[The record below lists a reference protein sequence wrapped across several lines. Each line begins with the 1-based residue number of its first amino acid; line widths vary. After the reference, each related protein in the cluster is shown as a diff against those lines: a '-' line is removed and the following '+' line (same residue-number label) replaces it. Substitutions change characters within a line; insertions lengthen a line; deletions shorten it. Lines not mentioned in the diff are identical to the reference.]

1 MPTSVFQKDNISK
14 VVKDKISEIKKAYLA
29 DSKPWVIGYSGGKDS
44 TVITQLIWMALSDL
58 PKSKRKKDVHV
69 ITTDT
74 LVENP
79 IVSNWVEASLDSM
92 RDTAKANALPIKP
105 NLIRPAL
112 DQRFWVNLIGRGYPS
127 PRRGFRWC
135 TDRLKIRPTNQFI
148 EDQVSEHNEVVL
160 VLGVRSAES
169 AQRAKS
175 VKKFSKDGK
184 LFSKHQSLK
193 GCFVYSPIADWTNDD
208 VWLFLMKHTNP
219 WNHSNEELLNLYQG
233 ATEDNE
239 CPVVVDTST
248 QSCGSS
254 RFGCWV
260 CTLVTQDK
268 SMTAMIHNDS
278 KKEWMM
284 PLLKFREEIDFHQKD
299 GIEKD
304 RANREFTRMK
314 GQVSYYENKHKEIDT
329 VPGPYKKS
337 KRLDL
342 LEKLLI
348 AETQITSQFE
358 SNGTGQVVK
367 LITHEELEE
376 IRRIWIEEKNEL
388 EDEIP
393 AIYKKIKGKTYQGK
407 SYNFAPVLN
416 SANLDLLKSL
426 CIEEREYELT
436 RNLLVKEMKLKSKG
450 VRRGFINELEKELDK
465 FIYFDK
471 SEALEAAHER
481 QEIIKTIDIN
491 PINDYEG
498 IKY

>member
-1 MPTSVFQKDNISK
+1 MSISVLKNNNIS
-14 VVKDKISEIKKAYLA
+14 VVIDAKIKEIQKAYLES
-29 DSKPWVIGYSGGKDS
+29 DRPWVIGYSGGKDS
-44 TVITQLIWMALSDL
+44 TVITQLIWMAISDL
-58 PKSKRKKDVHV
+58 PQSKRKKDVHV

-79 IVSNWVEASLDSM
+79 IVSNWVESSLDSM
-92 RDTAKANALPIKP
+92 KDTALANNLPIKP

-135 TDRLKIRPTNQFI
+135 TDRLKIKPTNQFI
-148 EDQVSEHNEVVL
+148 EKKVSEHNEVIL

-169 AQRAKS
+169 STRAKS
-175 VKKFSKDGK
+175 VKKYSQNGK
-184 LFSKHQSLK
+184 LFSNHQSLK
-193 GCFVYSPIADWTNDD
+193 GCFVYSPIADWSNDD
-208 VWLFLMKHTNP
+208 VWLFLMKHKNP

-268 SMTAMIHNDS
+268 SMNAMISNDL
-278 KKEWMM
+278 KNEWMI
-284 PLLKFREEIDFHQKD
+284 PLLKFREEIDFHQTD
-299 GIEKD
+299 GIKKD

-314 GQVSYYENKHKEIDT
+314 GQVSYYENKDNEIDT

-358 SNGTGQVVK
+358 SNGVGQAVN

-376 IRRIWIEEKNEL
+376 IRRIWIEDKNEL
-388 EDEIP
+388 EDEVPI
-393 AIYKKIKGKTYQGK
+393 IYKKIKGKAYQGK
-407 SYNFAPVLN
+407 SYKFAPVLN
-416 SANLDLLKSL
+416 AGNLDLLKSL
-426 CIEEREYELT
+426 CVEEREYELA
-436 RNLLVKEMKLKSKG
+436 RNLLAKEMKLKSKG
-450 VRRGFINELEKELDK
+450 VRRGFIDELEKELNK

-471 SEALEAAHER
+471 SEALDAAKER
-481 QEIIKTIDIN
+481 QDIIKTIDIN
-491 PINDYEG
+491 PSNEYEG
-498 IKY
+498 MKF

>member
-14 VVKDKISEIKKAYLA
+14 VVKEKISEIQKAYLA

-44 TVITQLIWMALSDL
+44 TVITQLIWMAISDL
-58 PKSKRKKDVHV
+58 PESKRKKDVHV

-135 TDRLKIRPTNQFI
+135 TDRLKIKPTNQFI

-175 VKKFSKDGK
+175 VKKFSKEGK

-193 GCFVYSPIADWTNDD
+193 GCFVYSPIANWANDD
-208 VWLFLMKHTNP
+208 VWLYLMEYTNP
-219 WNHSNEELLNLYQG
+219 WNHSNEELMNLYQG

-239 CPVVVDTST
+239 CPVVVDTSS

-268 SMTAMIHNDS
+268 SMTAMVHNDS

-314 GQVSYYENKHKEIDT
+314 GQVSYYENKNKEIDT

-358 SNGTGQVVK
+358 ANGTGQVVK

-407 SYNFAPVLN
+407 SYKFAPVLN

-450 VRRGFINELEKELDK
+450 IRRGFINELEKELDK

-471 SEALEAAHER
+471 SEALEAAQER

>member
-1 MPTSVFQKDNISK
+1 MPASVFQKDNISK
-14 VVKDKISEIKKAYLA
+14 VVKEKISEIQKAYLA
-29 DSKPWVIGYSGGKDS
+29 DSRPWVIGYSGGKDS

-58 PKSKRKKDVHV
+58 PDSKRKKDVHV

-112 DQRFWVNLIGRGYPS
+112 EQRFWVNLIGRGYPS

-135 TDRLKIRPTNQFI
+135 TDRLKIKPTNQFI
-148 EDQVSEHNEVVL
+148 EDKVNEHNEVVL

-169 AQRAKS
+169 TQRAKS
-175 VKKFSKDGK
+175 VKKFSKEGE

-193 GCFVYSPIADWTNDD
+193 SCFVYSPIADWTNDD
-208 VWLFLMKHTNP
+208 VWIFLMKHANP

-314 GQVSYYENKHKEIDT
+314 GQVSYYKNKNKEIDT

-348 AETQITSQFE
+348 AETQINSQFE
-358 SNGTGQVVK
+358 ANGTGQIVK

-407 SYNFAPVLN
+407 SYKFAPVLN
-416 SANLDLLKSL
+416 STNLDLLKSL

-450 VRRGFINELEKELDK
+450 IRRGFINELEKELNK

-481 QEIIKTIDIN
+481 QEIIKTIDIS